1 MCKLCD
7 NLKNIT
13 KKTPLQFT
21 GYWTDNERTA
31 TITCDLL
38 KCSIELYD
46 NDGNFISMPF
56 THCPCCGEPLVN
68 EKITDYNET
77 IMREG

>member
-38 KCSIELYD
+38 KCSIELYGI
-46 NDGNFISMPF
+46 DGNFISIPF
-56 THCPCCGEPLVN
+56 THCPCCGKPLVN
-68 EKITDYNET
+68 KKDN
-77 IMREG
+77 RLQ